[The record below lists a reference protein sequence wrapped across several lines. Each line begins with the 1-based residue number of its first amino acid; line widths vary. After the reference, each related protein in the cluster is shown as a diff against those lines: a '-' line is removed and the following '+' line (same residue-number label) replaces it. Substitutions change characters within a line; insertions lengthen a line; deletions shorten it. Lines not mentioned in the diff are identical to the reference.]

1 MISFLLDVLFKGFP
15 YITKTFGFILAIVF
29 FYYGITLNDEN
40 VKLNWTNIIVIFC
53 IAILRS
59 ISIVL
64 KDPFIVT
71 LAFALGNLVSRK
83 YKKCLIYMKR

>member
-15 YITKTFGFILAIVF
+15 YITKIFGFILAIVF
-29 FYYGITLNDEN
+29 FYYGITLNNEN

-71 LAFALGNLVSRK
+71 LAFALGNFVSRK